1 MRLSEIPLWQ
11 AEQPVASKPRDTK
24 RTSNVPKLSEWQQ
37 QPHRLSTCQAE
48 ANTQVP
54 DSQVT
59 SSQVTSS
66 QVTSSKP
73 VGGHELTHN
82 KSADS
87 QMASSQATSSKL
99 IGLAGNKQMQPGVTD
114 SQAIDSHAKCIKL
127 IRQVASSQL
136 TDSKGKQL
144 ITSSQTKSDKPDTQ
158 TGNKLTGLAAMQP
171 GDREQAHSCRVT

>member
-1 MRLSEIPLWQ
+1 
-11 AEQPVASKPRDTK
+11 
-24 RTSNVPKLSEWQQ
+24 
-37 QPHRLSTCQAE
+37 
-48 ANTQVP
+48 
-54 DSQVT
+54 
-59 SSQVTSS
+59 
-66 QVTSSKP
+66 
-73 VGGHELTHN
+73 LTHN

-144 ITSSQTKSDKPDTQ
+144 ITSSQTKSDKT
-158 TGNKLTGLAAMQP
+158 KQP
-171 GDREQAHSCRVT
+171 GDKQSVDWQQVYTTNGKLADKIRQPNGQQAHRLGGDKHVQKARQATDSKLMAVA